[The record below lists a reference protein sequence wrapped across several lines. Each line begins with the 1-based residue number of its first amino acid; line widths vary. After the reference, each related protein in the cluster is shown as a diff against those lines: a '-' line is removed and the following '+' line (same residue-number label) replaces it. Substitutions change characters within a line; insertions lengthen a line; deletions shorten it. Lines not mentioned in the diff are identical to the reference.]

1 MLKRQEQSSKITNE
15 QIQRKLAENGIHKDD
30 LSKDLLVYLFL
41 EVFFYNRKI
50 LFQLLCP
57 RKRTSFSPVITRKR
71 GKRKNFLFFM
81 IINENYLLGKA
92 IKKRTPS
99 ASQVASIITIDD
111 IESVGGS

>member
-1 MLKRQEQSSKITNE
+1 MIYQKIY
-15 QIQRKLAENGIHKDD
+15 QYIFIFI
-30 LSKDLLVYLFL
+30 VFL
-41 EVFFYNRKI
+41 NRKI

-71 GKRKNFLFFM
+71 GEKKKFSVFM

-99 ASQVASIITIDD
+99 ASQVTSITTIDD
-111 IESVGGS
+111 IELVRKLTN